1 MDHSLVQEVS
11 IRLSKTKVPF
21 LEGRQDHLTLGSVRC
36 SEAKI
41 MVRTATNIF
50 PDVIDKSNTA
60 MEIESLQST
69 RSLGW
74 LAKRVK

>member
-1 MDHSLVQEVS
+1 MQEVG

-21 LEGRQDHLTLGSVRC
+21 LEDRRDHLTLGSVRC

-41 MVRTATNIF
+41 MVGSSTNVF

-60 MEIESLQST
+60 MEIESLPST
-69 RSLGW
+69 RLLGW
-74 LAKRVK
+74 LAERVK